1 MLVHTRLFKFDCDR
15 IIIYSHSN
23 AFPESTSAEQG
34 VLCSMSQHVCFIL
47 IEISPNSHSTHTMYG
62 IS

>member
-15 IIIYSHSN
+15 IIIYAHSN

-34 VLCSMSQHVCFIL
+34 VLCSM
-47 IEISPNSHSTHTMYG
+47 
-62 IS
+62 